1 MNIETANKLLQYRK
15 ASGLSQEELA
25 EKIGVSRQ
33 AVSKWE
39 RAEASPDTD
48 NLILLAKIYGV
59 TLDELLMGD
68 PTTTLNKEKED
79 NSQSTNTDGF
89 NSSEEN
95 GNQQDKKE
103 SHVSFKNGIHIN
115 DGDDKVDISFK
126 DGIHVESKDGTKVS
140 VDKDGVNVV
149 DEDGNVKAFTD
160 ENGHI
165 HHENCTESSAHRKAK
180 LFPFWAVAV
189 AGFFAFGFINI
200 FGGWATSWLWFL
212 TIPMYYTAVDAIFKK
227 KISHF
232 AYPVFVV
239 WLFCFFGMTCGLW
252 HPLWLLF
259 LTIPLYYY
267 IAGLIDKKSENVEEN
282 VKENFT
288 QDGYDVTVTPTKKE
302 LKVSTI
308 ITFII
313 SAVFIVL
320 LGTAGLVYLFSDT
333 QTISKTYKLNDAYTD
348 VIKLDNSSGTI
359 NYHLSD
365 KDYSYIK
372 YKCEYRGLVPGDTT
386 RGLKI
391 TQENNSTE
399 INHNIF
405 TFIMGYFHEDIDI
418 YLLDK
423 DYELLYIDT
432 ASGDINLENLTCDK
446 LEINSA
452 SGSTT
457 GKYIQA
463 DNLNVDV
470 SSGNVDIMG
479 DFFNVGIDMASGDAK
494 IDSGIM
500 LDTLDIESS
509 SGNVV
514 VFLPED
520 KNGFT
525 LNYSKASGEITSE
538 FPLTGTLDSM
548 DGSAVYAGGKYKYS
562 IDIASGDVEFR
573 KPI

>member
-48 NLILLAKIYGV
+48 NLILLAKIYDV

-68 PTTTLNKEKED
+68 PATTLNKEKEKED
-79 NSQSTNTDGF
+79 NSQNLNPDDF
-89 NSSEEN
+89 ISSEEN
-95 GNQQDKKE
+95 GNQQYKKE
-103 SHVSFKNGIHIN
+103 SHVSFKNGIHIH
-115 DGDDKVDISFK
+115 DGEDKVDISFK
-126 DGIHVESKDGTKVS
+126 DGIHVESKDGSKVS

-149 DEDGNVKAFTD
+149 DEEGNVKAFTD
-160 ENGHI
+160 EHGHI
-165 HHENCTESSAHRKAK
+165 HHDCEVSPAHRKAK
-180 LFPFWAVAV
+180 HFPFWAVAL
-189 AGFFAFGFINI
+189 AGFFAFGFIDI
-200 FGGWATSWLWFL
+200 FDGWATSWLWFL

-232 AYPVFVV
+232 AYPVLVV
-239 WLFCFFGMTCGLW
+239 WLFCFLGMTCGLW
-252 HPLWLLF
+252 HPLWLVF
-259 LTIPLYYY
+259 LTIPIYYY
-267 IAGLIDKKSENVEEN
+267 IAGMIDKKQEKFE
-282 VKENFT
+282 ENFT

-320 LGTAGLVYLFSDT
+320 LGTAGLVFLFSDT

-372 YKCEYRGLVPGDTT
+372 YKCEYRGLVPDDTT

-399 INHNIF
+399 IDHNIF

-432 ASGDINLENLTCDK
+432 ASGDINLENLTCYK

>member
-68 PTTTLNKEKED
+68 PATTLNKEKED

-399 INHNIF
+399 IDHNIF

-432 ASGDINLENLTCDK
+432 ASGDINLENLTCYK